1 MPEAIGLVYC
11 TVLRVYILPEDSA
24 DSEHPVYLRISMYYW
39 RAGANSLK
47 RRVFVRR
54 ASAHASILRAS
65 RRQKGTENVV
75 PVKLLKRGSSERL
88 VEVLPLSHST

>member
-11 TVLRVYILPEDSA
+11 TVLRVYILPEDLA
-24 DSEHPVYLRISMYYW
+24 DSEHPVYLRISMYW

-47 RRVFVRR
+47 RRFFVRR

-65 RRQKGTENVV
+65 RYTSLNTMYNRKGQRTSY
-75 PVKLLKRGSSERL
+75 P
-88 VEVLPLSHST
+88 